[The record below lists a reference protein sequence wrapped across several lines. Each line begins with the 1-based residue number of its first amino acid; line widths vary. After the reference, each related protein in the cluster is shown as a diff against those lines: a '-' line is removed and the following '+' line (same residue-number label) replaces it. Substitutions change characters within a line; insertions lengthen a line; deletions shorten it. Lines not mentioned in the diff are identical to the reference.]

1 MSTNQ
6 EKSFIATL
14 STPIGNPHFP
24 RLTYGRNI
32 STLRPDYEAF
42 TFSSH
47 IDVSDYL
54 FLHPGIAPD
63 ALTFY
68 FRCYDNYYAIYILNR
83 GPYYYRAISKE
94 QKDFLNAYVS
104 QDGDETTFN
113 LLDANGKIITLDQL
127 DSDTPTVRIQTR
139 AGKLLRAGLS
149 RSKYDPKV
157 GTFIRTDPNHSSTA
171 LDFRLNILQRNA
183 PY

>member
-1 MSTNQ
+1 MSTDQ
-6 EKSFIATL
+6 EKSFIATF
-14 STPIGNPHFP
+14 STRLGNPHFP
-24 RLTYGRNI
+24 RLTYGKKV
-32 STLRPDYEAF
+32 STLRPDYELF

-54 FLHPGIAPD
+54 FLSRNVAPD

-68 FRCYDNYYAIYILNR
+68 FRGIDDYYTIYILTP
-83 GPYYYRAISKE
+83 GDYHYRTVSKE
-94 QKDFLNAYVS
+94 QKDFLNAYATK
-104 QDGDETTFN
+104 DGDQTTFN
-113 LLDANGKIITLDQL
+113 LLDANGKIITLDHL

-149 RSKYDPKV
+149 RNELDPNV
-157 GTFIRTDPNHSSTA
+157 GTFIRTDRNRSSA
-171 LDFRLNILQRNA
+171 PLDFKLNILQRNA